1 MKGISINRT
10 RVEFSDR
17 FNKQLQNTP
26 DEIKAAFADA
36 LTLLLTDPTSPALRD
51 HELHGI
57 FAGYRSIDVTED
69 YRALFRETQ
78 TNEQKIID
86 FQQIGTHKELYGR

>member
-1 MKGISINRT
+1 MKGININGT

-17 FNKQLQNTP
+17 FDKQLQNAS

-36 LTLLLTDPTSPALRD
+36 LTLLLADPTNPALRD
-51 HELHGI
+51 HELEGV

-78 TNEQKIID
+78 TSERKIIA